1 MVVHRAGTVI
11 LVRRSFAHNFTI
23 TDDILDP
30 GYLQVIKFTPRTH
43 VSQGR
48 PFFSKTFSV
57 TNAYIH
63 STCTKT
69 KLGQLKL
76 FGDYKDGC
84 HHSFAGGD
92 WNVKLLATDSANG
105 KRSSGKVR
113 KEFVDAFKRRRMT
126 EVCCRACLGKPAL
139 AENQARHQGSARIR
153 TTCCAS

>member
-1 MVVHRAGTVI
+1 MATTREDLERQSQIFRNIRYVSLNADIVLLQETKCPPETLYDEFRAEWEVFDNPTLENKKVVHRAGTAI
-11 LVRRSFAHNFTI
+11 LVRSSFAHNFSVTG
-23 TDDILDP
+23 DVLDP

-43 VSQGR
+43 VNQGR

-76 FGDYKDGC
+76 FSDYKDGC

-92 WNVKLLATDSANG
+92 
-105 KRSSGKVR
+105 
-113 KEFVDAFKRRRMT
+113 
-126 EVCCRACLGKPAL
+126 
-139 AENQARHQGSARIR
+139 
-153 TTCCAS
+153 